1 MWGQAALRRVG
12 RVVSAALPGVAL
24 GRIAA
29 LSILV
34 ALMGL
39 RIMDPVPV
47 EELRL
52 RIFDSYQRLAPR
64 PPGPQP
70 VVIVDIDDAS
80 LAELGQ
86 WPWPR
91 TRLAELVDIIA
102 ESGAVA
108 IAFDFVLA
116 EPDRTSPV
124 EMARALSGL
133 DDMIRRRLE
142 ALESNDTVLAR
153 SLARTKVVVAQSG
166 FIQKTA
172 PAAGSEQKAEE
183 AQIAILGPDPRPF
196 LVSFPNLLQN
206 ISEVEAAAAAKGLFS
221 IRADADG
228 VVRRVPAVMTAGGK
242 LKAALA
248 IELLKVA
255 AGADALLL
263 RVTGQ
268 GVESLSFG
276 GLTIPTDANGRIWLR
291 YNGHDPRRFISA
303 RDILNRDSEPMQA
316 LSGKLVL
323 IGTSAVGLLDMK
335 TTPVDAAMP
344 GVEVHAQLV
353 ENLVSGTLLSRPSYA
368 AGVEVVTSLAAG
380 LLTVYLVPV
389 VGALAVLT
397 VGVALSGVLVGGAF
411 SAFFQHGILIDA
423 SYPLIS
429 SIAVFWTLVFVN
441 YFREE
446 RQRRQIRGAFG
457 QYLSPDF
464 VEELARNPHR
474 LELGGET
481 KELTI
486 LFSDVR
492 NFTSISELY
501 KANPQGLT
509 RLMNRLLGP
518 LSDAVIDNRGTIDK
532 YIGDSIMAFWNAP
545 VDDAQHAAHACATA
559 LEMLKAIDRLNGERR
574 AETLS
579 GEEPAVEL
587 AIGIGINTGETVVGN
602 MGSEARFNY
611 TVLGDTVNL
620 ASRLEGQTKV
630 YGVPIVIGART
641 NALVED
647 RFATVP
653 LDIVQVKG
661 KTQAEPIFALLG
673 AEEVRSDPEFSRLV
687 SVQRSL
693 VDSFAAQRWTEARA
707 LVQQSEDLM
716 ASFGLGVL
724 FDLYNRRIAEHGQ
737 ASPVSP
743 RAVAQAAAR

>member
-1 MWGQAALRRVG
+1 MWGQVVLRRLG
-12 RVVSAALPGVAL
+12 GMVSAAVPGVAV

-29 LSILV
+29 LSILL
-34 ALMGL
+34 ALMAL
-39 RIMDPVPV
+39 RTMDPVPV

-52 RIFDSYQRLAPR
+52 RIFDFYQRLAPR
-64 PPGPQP
+64 PEGPQP
-70 VVIVDIDDAS
+70 VVIVDIDDES

-91 TRLAELVDIIA
+91 TRLAELVDAIA
-102 ESGAVA
+102 EAGAVA

-116 EPDRTSPV
+116 EPDRTSPL
-124 EMARALSGL
+124 ELARGLSQL
-133 DDMIRRRLE
+133 DDSVRSKLE

-166 FIQKTA
+166 FIQKTV
-172 PAAGSEQKAEE
+172 PVDSVEPAEE
-183 AQIAILGPDPRPF
+183 AQIGILGPDPRPF

-206 ISEVEAAAAAKGLFS
+206 VTEVEHAASAKGLFS

-228 VVRRVPAVMTAGGK
+228 VVRRVPAVMTAGGR

-255 AGADALLL
+255 SGADALLL
-263 RVTGQ
+263 RVTDNGI
-268 GVESLSFG
+268 ESLSFA
-276 GLTIPTDANGRIWLR
+276 GLTVPTDANGRVWLR
-291 YNGHDPRRFISA
+291 YNGHDPKRFISA
-303 RDILNRDSEPMQA
+303 RDVLGRNGEAMQGM
-316 LSGKLVL
+316 SGKLVL
-323 IGTSAVGLLDMK
+323 IGTSAVGLLDIK
-335 TTPVDAAMP
+335 TTPVDPAMP

-353 ENLVSGTLLSRPSYA
+353 ENIVSDTLLHRPSYA
-368 AGVEVVTSLAAG
+368 VGAEVMTALAAG
-380 LLTVYLVPV
+380 LLTIYLVPV
-389 VGALAVLT
+389 VGALTVLA
-397 VGVALSGVLVGGAF
+397 VGVLLSGVLVGGAF
-411 SAFFQHGILIDA
+411 SAFLQHGILIDA
-423 SYPLIS
+423 SYPLVS

-446 RQRRQIRGAFG
+446 RQRRQIRSAFG
-457 QYLSPDF
+457 HYLSPDF

-501 KANPQGLT
+501 KSNPQGLT

-518 LSDAVIDNRGTIDK
+518 LSDAVVHNRGTIDK

-545 VDDAQHAAHACATA
+545 IDDAQHAAHACTA
-559 LEMLKAIDRLNGERR
+559 AIEMLAAIDRLNEERR
-574 AETLS
+574 TETLS
-579 GEEPAVEL
+579 GEEPAVHL

-630 YGVPIVIGART
+630 YGVPIVIGARA

-661 KTQAEPIFALLG
+661 KSQAEPIFALLG
-673 AEEVRSDPEFSRLV
+673 AEAVRADPEFAMLKSA
-687 SVQRSL
+687 QRSL
-693 VDSFAAQRWTEARA
+693 VEALAARRWSEAGA
-707 LVQQSEDLM
+707 LVQQSEALM
-716 ASFGLGVL
+716 LGFGLDVL
-724 FDLYNRRIAEHGQ
+724 LELYNRRIAEHVQ
-737 ASPVSP
+737 APP
-743 RAVAQAAAR
+743 IPTRTVAEASAQ